1 MTMATA
7 RGRRLARAEAVERA
21 GRPRPLWM
29 RIVVPVAL
37 GLALLALWEFLVWY
51 WAVPRFV
58 LPAPSQ
64 IAQSFAQ
71 DYATLFASLWV
82 TLRITVLAFLIALVA
97 GVALAVLFVQSEI
110 VEMSLFPYA
119 VILQVT
125 PIVSIAPL
133 ILIWVGLDNIE
144 QALLILATIVAFF
157 PILSNMTLGLKSV
170 DHNLRDLFDLY
181 GATRWQRLKE
191 LQFPSALPYLL
202 GGMRISGGL
211 ALIGAVVA
219 EFVAGSGTGTG
230 LAWRIVES
238 ANRLQIPR
246 MFAALFLLSVL
257 GIGIFLVLTALQT
270 LLLRKWHESAV
281 RRES

>member
-1 MTMATA
+1 
-7 RGRRLARAEAVERA
+7 
-21 GRPRPLWM
+21 
-29 RIVVPVAL
+29 
-37 GLALLALWEFLVWY
+37 
-51 WAVPRFV
+51 V
-58 LPAPSQ
+58 L
-64 IAQSFAQ
+64 
-71 DYATLFASLWV
+71 ATLFA
-82 TLRITVLAFLIALVA
+82 
-97 GVALAVLFVQSEI
+97 QSEI

-133 ILIWVGLDNIE
+133 ILIWVGLDHVE
-144 QALLILATIVAFF
+144 RALLILATIVAFF

-170 DHNLRDLFDLY
+170 DHNLRSLFDLY

-246 MFAALFLLSVL
+246 MFAALLLLSLL
-257 GIGIFLVLTALQT
+257 GIGIFLALSALQV

-281 RRES
+281 RRET